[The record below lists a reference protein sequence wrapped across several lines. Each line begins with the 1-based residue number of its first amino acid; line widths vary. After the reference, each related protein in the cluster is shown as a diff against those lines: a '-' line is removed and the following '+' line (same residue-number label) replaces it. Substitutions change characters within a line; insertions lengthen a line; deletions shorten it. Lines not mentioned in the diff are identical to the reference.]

1 MISLVGQEL
10 ALLLN
15 NELLKEG
22 DQFKVATG
30 VTPTLAVVLVGDD
43 PASLTYVTSK
53 GRASKRLGFN
63 HHTLHLPETTS
74 EGELLALL
82 DKLNGDAEV
91 DGILV
96 QLPLPL
102 HIDELRV
109 IQRIDPIKDVDG
121 LHPFN
126 MGLLLL
132 GEPRLVPCTPLAI
145 LHLLEHYQI
154 STVGKNVVI
163 VGRSNIVG
171 KPLGALLSQKG
182 KDATVTL
189 CHSRTADLKSHTLA
203 ADILVAAIGVPQF
216 ITAEMV
222 KEGAVVID
230 VGINRLTDANQKRGY
245 RLVGDVEWESVAQK
259 AKAIT
264 PVPGGVGPLTIAM
277 LMKNTLMAAT
287 LHHSR
292 RKKLV

>member
-121 LHPFN
+121 LHPIN

-182 KDATVTL
+182 RDGTVTL

-203 ADILVAAIGVPQF
+203 ADILVAAIGVPHF
-216 ITAEMV
+216 IRGDMV

-230 VGINRLTDANQKRGY
+230 VGINRVTDLNHKRGY

-259 AKAIT
+259 ASAIT

-287 LHHSR
+287 LHYSR
-292 RKKLV
+292 RNKFV